1 MPNILRNAS
10 GDLISKRTLSRS
22 PTYLNVSK
30 NILARESIFKNIDC
44 NIDQKMKKNHSI
56 LT

>member
-10 GDLISKRTLSRS
+10 GDLIAKRTLQRN

-30 NILARESIFKNIDC
+30 NILAR
-44 NIDQKMKKNHSI
+44 
-56 LT
+56 